1 MKRSRGL
8 TGRHPA
14 TFSDRVATM
23 RDPHRGDRTGPKQ
36 NHDAGDI
43 ERPSA
48 FTAAFQLV
56 LIVVIFDISF

>member
-1 MKRSRGL
+1 
-8 TGRHPA
+8 
-14 TFSDRVATM
+14 M